1 MPGKITEE
9 RKQKVLELYKEG
21 KAQTFIERELNMTR
35 KTIRTVLNEAGIM
48 RTKSQQFRVS
58 RGNTL
63 DDTVFDSINEFS
75 AYWIGFLLADGSLSQ
90 GTNCIQMGLGVIDKK
105 HLEKLKDFF
114 KCTNKIHVY
123 TTKNCKIGT
132 RTIKEREIAKLE
144 VHSDKL
150 LNRLKYFGFDNN
162 KSKSAHIHPELQN
175 NKDFWRGLIDGDGC
189 ISLKKGKPTIHL
201 CGTLNVIEGFIKF
214 VQDNITPTNCKARKT
229 KDDVYQ
235 VVFEYKKG
243 REVINYLYNN
253 SNIYLDRKFEKA
265 KESFN

>member
-1 MPGKITEE
+1 MITPKWKKE
-9 RKQKVLELYKEG
+9 KVLELYKEG
-21 KAQTFIERELNMTR
+21 KAQIFIERELNMTR

-75 AYWIGFLLADGSLSQ
+75 AYWIGFLLADGSLTKE
-90 GTNCIQMGLGVIDKK
+90 TNSIQLKLSVVDIK
-105 HLEKLKDFF
+105 HLEKIKQFF
-114 KCTNKIHVY
+114 NCTNKI
-123 TTKNCKIGT
+123 TKHIMEGGTIGT
-132 RTIKEREIAKLE
+132 RKIKDREMGYIA

-150 LNRLKYFGFDNN
+150 VERLKYFGFDSY
-162 KSKSAHIHPELQN
+162 KSQSAHIHPELQN